1 MRQEDS
7 ALEHLIEPIAAH
19 FKTGPNAIRL
29 EPIQHG
35 TRLRHNVCCLKIG
48 TQKYLLKQYDIKTA
62 VVESGY
68 TPCQIEGGVLSI
80 LHRSGCKVPQVVWSS
95 TELHALVLEWRGELT
110 LDAIA
115 QSDEKPADDVKS
127 LLQKILHELCN
138 VESCFALNTERFAPY
153 VFPFDAHANL
163 KDLLERG
170 VKVIGYLS
178 HLGEKPM
185 SSAHAEALIERWNAL
200 AVRLQLAPTALGS
213 LDNNARNIVISSEDP
228 TFIDFA
234 SIGWNWQEIRLVQL
248 FNSIGAFLS
257 TRRENANFVSLL
269 DRELVNTYAEWVCT
283 HRETCSPAEV
293 AARVDAHHLLF
304 YLSAINQLLQAL
316 AQPEASESEMLL
328 DAWGN
333 TRSRFQSALTH
344 IIDADLSDDTDI
356 AEIREMIG
364 DFRT

>member
-1 MRQEDS
+1 MQY
-7 ALEHLIEPIAAH
+7 LIESIAVH
-19 FKTGPNAIRL
+19 FKTDPNALRL

-35 TRLRHNVCCLKIG
+35 KRQRHNVCCLNID
-48 TQKYLLKQYDIKTA
+48 TEKYLLKQYDIKTA

-68 TPCQIEGGVLSI
+68 TPCQIETDVLSI
-80 LHRSGCKVPQVVWSS
+80 LHRNGCKVPQVVWSS
-95 TELHALVLEWRGELT
+95 TELHAVLLEWRGEQT

-115 QSDEKPADDVKS
+115 QSDEKSTSGVKP
-127 LLQKILHELCN
+127 LLQTILREFCEI
-138 VESCFALNTERFAPY
+138 ESCFALHVERFAPY
-153 VFPFDAHANL
+153 VFRFDAHANL

-185 SSAHAEALIERWNAL
+185 SSEQADALIETWNAL
-200 AVRLQLAPTALGS
+200 AVRLQLAPTALGG
-213 LDNNARNIVISSEDP
+213 LDNNARNVVIANENP

-234 SIGWNWQEIRLVQL
+234 SIGWNWQEMRLVQL
-248 FNSIGAFLS
+248 LNSIGAFLS

-283 HRETCSPAEV
+283 HRENCSPTEI

-304 YLSAINQLLQAL
+304 YLSAIDQLLQAL

-344 IIDADLSDDTDI
+344 IIDADLSDDTDT
-356 AEIREMIG
+356 AKIREMIAG
-364 DFRT
+364 FRD

>member
-1 MRQEDS
+1 MQ
-7 ALEHLIEPIAAH
+7 HLIETIAVH
-19 FKTGPNAIRL
+19 FKTDPNALRI

-35 TRLRHNVCCLKIG
+35 KRLRHNVCCLNIG

-68 TPCQIEGGVLSI
+68 TPCKIETDVLSI
-80 LHRSGCKVPQVVWSS
+80 LHRSGCKVPRVVWSS
-95 TELHALVLEWRGELT
+95 TVFHAVLLEWRGEQT

-115 QSDEKPADDVKS
+115 QSDEEPLSGVKP
-127 LLQKILHELCN
+127 LLETIIQKFCEIET
-138 VESCFALNTERFAPY
+138 CFALHVEHFAPY
-153 VFPFDAHANL
+153 VFSYDAHASL

-178 HLGEKPM
+178 HLSEKPM
-185 SSAHAEALIERWNAL
+185 SSDQADILIERWNAL
-200 AVRLQLAPTALGS
+200 AVRLQLAPTALGG
-213 LDNNARNIVISSEDP
+213 LDNNARNVVIADENP

-248 FNSIGAFLS
+248 LNSIGAFLS
-257 TRRENANFVSLL
+257 TPRENANFVSLL
-269 DRELVNTYAEWVCT
+269 DRELVNTYAEWVCE
-283 HRETCSPAEV
+283 HRETCSPAEI

-304 YLSAINQLLQAL
+304 YLSAIDQLLQAM

-333 TRSRFQSALTH
+333 TKSRFQSALTH
-344 IIDADLSDDTDI
+344 IIDADLSDDTDTTT
-356 AEIREMIG
+356 IREMIAG
-364 DFRT
+364 FRA

>member
-1 MRQEDS
+1 M
-7 ALEHLIEPIAAH
+7 EHLIEPIAAH
-19 FKTGPNAIRL
+19 FKTDPNAIRL

-48 TQKYLLKQYDIKTA
+48 TRRYLLKQYDIKTA

-68 TPCQIEGGVLSI
+68 TPCQIEAGVLSI
-80 LHRSGCKVPQVVWSS
+80 LHHNGCQVPQVVWTSA
-95 TELHALVLEWRGELT
+95 ELHALLLEWHGELT

-115 QSDEKPADDVKS
+115 QNDEKSAADVKS
-127 LLQKILHELCN
+127 LLQKILRELCN
-138 VESCFALNTERFAPY
+138 IESCFALNAERFAPY
-153 VFPFDAHANL
+153 VFRFDAHANL

-178 HLGEKPM
+178 HLDAKPM
-185 SSAHAEALIERWNAL
+185 SSLHAEELIERWNTL
-200 AVRLQLAPTALGS
+200 AVRLQLAPTALGG
-213 LDNNARNIVISSEDP
+213 LDKNARNIVVASEDP

-257 TRRENANFVSLL
+257 TPRENANFVSLL

-283 HRETCSPAEV
+283 HRETCSPAEI

-304 YLSAINQLLQAL
+304 YLSAVDQILQAL
-316 AQPEASESEMLL
+316 TQPEASKSEMLL
-328 DAWGN
+328 DAWGD
-333 TRSRFQSALTH
+333 TRLRFQSALTH
-344 IIDADLSDDTDI
+344 IIDADLSDDTDVTK
-356 AEIREMIG
+356 IREMIG
-364 DFRT
+364 DFRC